1 MLHESDAA
9 SAGRHLVAVAFEG
22 LGLEPREAFATLREL
37 GISGVQWPAMRAGL
51 RPRDLDASGRRDLQ
65 STLRRHELS
74 MSGVDLWIPPE
85 HFGDAG
91 RVDRVVSAVEESV
104 RFAAQF
110 GRCPVSLRL
119 PGAPAEGEAGH
130 ESVFASLAAIAERH
144 GVAIAD
150 HAVPVTKRDS
160 IAMGVDPVAWLAAG
174 HDPAAIAIEHAGAIA
189 AARLADLD
197 RGGLRSP
204 VGDPSQGR
212 LDVVRYRVGL
222 EVAGVRALVVI
233 DHRQWS
239 DPIAGVRRSAEAWT
253 EAGRPAGWSA

>member
-119 PGAPAEGEAGH
+119 PGAPADGEAGH
-130 ESVFASLAAIAERH
+130 ESVFASLAAIA
-144 GVAIAD
+144 
-150 HAVPVTKRDS
+150 
-160 IAMGVDPVAWLAAG
+160 
-174 HDPAAIAIEHAGAIA
+174 
-189 AARLADLD
+189 
-197 RGGLRSP
+197 
-204 VGDPSQGR
+204 
-212 LDVVRYRVGL
+212 
-222 EVAGVRALVVI
+222 
-233 DHRQWS
+233 
-239 DPIAGVRRSAEAWT
+239 
-253 EAGRPAGWSA
+253 